1 MIELIIAMHLEL
13 LLVMGVITGVRLL
26 LGDTVDLRSYE
37 WVCVPGFIEWLGWCF
52 FFDLIH
58 WD

>member
-26 LGDTVDLRSYE
+26 LGVR
-37 WVCVPGFIEWLGWCF
+37 WI
-52 FFDLIH
+52 
-58 WD
+58 